1 MSHYDNPTFDDHD
14 IEIDLTPPSVGAQY
28 HPAETEDLLLTLR
41 DMIENA
47 RDVPLSASSMISKDE
62 VLRLVDETLESLPE
76 ELRAARWLLKE
87 REEFLARTRHEA
99 DDLIEQ
105 ARTRAE
111 RMVQRTEVVKA
122 AEQRAY
128 DIVDAA
134 QADARRLRHEVEDFC
149 DQKLASFEI
158 VLERTQKLVG
168 AGRAKL
174 QGTNLLA
181 EAAAAA
187 EHGVEGPPDYDDGSV
202 MSDDFSAPP
211 APSSVYDELSQ
222 LDGAPALHDD
232 EGMVNAEADSWDEGS
247 LPFDDEY
254 EERPRLTVVDDRY
267 SDLPPPP
274 SSNHPTQTIRG
285 AAANFFDQ
293 DIS

>member
-1 MSHYDNPTFDDHD
+1 
-14 IEIDLTPPSVGAQY
+14 
-28 HPAETEDLLLTLR
+28 LLTLR
-41 DMIENA
+41 DLIENA
-47 RDVPLSASSMISKDE
+47 RDVPLSASSMIVKDE
-62 VLRLVDETLESLPE
+62 VLGLIDGALESLPE

-99 DDLIEQ
+99 DDIIEQ

-128 DIVDAA
+128 DIVDGA

-187 EHGVEGPPDYDDGSV
+187 EHGVEGVSEQEIYVEQGE
-202 MSDDFSAPP
+202 DFSAPP
-211 APSSVYDELSQ
+211 TQPSVYDELSQ
-222 LDGAPALHDD
+222 LDDAPALYDT
-232 EGMVNAEADSWDEGS
+232 EGVVNGDSWDNGA

-254 EERPRLTVVDDRY
+254 DPYDDRPRLTVVEDRY

-274 SSNHPTQTIRG
+274 SSNHPTQTIRD
-285 AAANFFDQ
+285 AASNFFDQ
-293 DIS
+293 DLA

>member
-1 MSHYDNPTFDDHD
+1 MSDFDDPD
-14 IEIDLTPPSVGAQY
+14 LDIDLTPPPVGAQY
-28 HPAETEDLLLTLR
+28 HPAETEDVLLQLR
-41 DMIENA
+41 DVIEAA
-47 RDVPLSASSMISKDE
+47 RPVPLSASSMIAKEE
-62 VLRLVDETLESLPE
+62 VLELIDEALAQLPE

-99 DDLIEQ
+99 DEMLDQ
-105 ARTRAE
+105 ARARAE

-128 DIVDAA
+128 EIVDAA

-158 VLERTQKLVG
+158 VLERTQKLVA
-168 AGRAKL
+168 AGRSKL

-187 EHGVEGPPDYDDGSV
+187 AAEGSLTDDGHELDDMTSGHPSGGGAVADPSAYADSDTYGDAHAQAAFDADPDHDYDDEDLY
-202 MSDDFSAPP
+202 DDPQAQSRTR
-211 APSSVYDELSQ
+211 Q
-222 LDGAPALHDD
+222 G
-232 EGMVNAEADSWDEGS
+232 
-247 LPFDDEY
+247 
-254 EERPRLTVVDDRY
+254 RLQVVDDRF

-274 SSNHPTQTIRG
+274 STQSETLRD
-285 AAANFFDQ
+285 AAATFFDQ
-293 DIS
+293 DLA

>member
-1 MSHYDNPTFDDHD
+1 
-14 IEIDLTPPSVGAQY
+14 
-28 HPAETEDLLLTLR
+28 
-41 DMIENA
+41 
-47 RDVPLSASSMISKDE
+47 
-62 VLRLVDETLESLPE
+62 
-76 ELRAARWLLKE
+76 LLKE

-99 DDLIEQ
+99 DDIIDQ

-187 EHGVEGPPDYDDGSV
+187 EHGVEGRPQEEVAYVTESE
-202 MSDDFSAPP
+202 DFSSLPTP
-211 APSSVYDELSQ
+211 ASVYDELSQ
-222 LDGAPALHDD
+222 LDDAPALYDD
-232 EGMVNAEADSWDEGS
+232 EGMVSSDSWDAGA
-247 LPFDDEY
+247 LPFDADYDEY
-254 EERPRLTVVDDRY
+254 DERPRLTVVDDRY
-267 SDLPPPP
+267 ADLPPPP

-293 DIS
+293 DLA